1 MLTGRLQGQGTNI
14 MDPVGIIGKS
24 PLDCKGIQP
33 VHPKGDQ
40 SWVFTERTHAKAETP
55 ILWPPHA
62 KSWLIGKDSDQ
73 SSSEKPC
80 ENEGWDTKLHKLL
93 EQIWA
98 SLPGPEFILQY
109 MVSCLATEDRGS
121 WYTVSKTH
129 SMSPKAWHLPGF
141 QFAWRHLSKDV
152 GFSSETWKKTQ
163 QAPTSSAPGISTS
176 YILLRSLSFVGL
188 KPSGGFSNYKYR
200 SALDGIHGLA
210 CDII

>member
-1 MLTGRLQGQGTNI
+1 MNLRIRGTEACGWRHVNHPTASIPLEVLYPTGSGRWYSKCHWPQTHTKPGSLEEQSFAAGS
-14 MDPVGIIGKS
+14 PV
-24 PLDCKGIQP
+24 
-33 VHPKGDQ
+33 
-40 SWVFTERTHAKAETP
+40 T
-55 ILWPPHA
+55 
-62 KSWLIGKDSDQ
+62 Q

-80 ENEGWDTKLHKLL
+80 KNEGWDTKLHKLL